1 MNRLRERL
9 DAKGIEL
16 EIDDDVLSLI
26 TEIGY
31 HPSYGARPLKRVIQ
45 KELESEIAKY
55 ILKGKYK
62 EGSTI
67 KIEKKDSKL
76 IFN

>member
-1 MNRLRERL
+1 MEG
-9 DAKGIEL
+9 KGIGLKINE
-16 EIDDDVLSLI
+16 DVLSLI
-26 TEIGY
+26 TDLGY
-31 HPSYGARPLKRVIQ
+31 NPSYGARPLKRVIQ
-45 KELESEIAKY
+45 KELETEIAKY

-67 KIEKKDSKL
+67 KIKNEESKL

>member
-1 MNRLRERL
+1 
-9 DAKGIEL
+9 
-16 EIDDDVLSLI
+16 LI
-26 TEIGY
+26 TELGY
-31 HPSYGARPLKRVIQ
+31 NPSYGARPLKRVIQ

-67 KIEKKDSKL
+67 KIENKKSKL
-76 IFN
+76 IFH